1 MRPVI
6 AAALI
11 VLFSLARGAYVL
23 IEAKR
28 PAVQLAIP
36 DDDWGRAMAWAK
48 STPQT
53 TGWLADPMHAMLYGT
68 SVRAAGERDVFVEGV
83 KDTALGIY
91 DRRIA
96 VRTDERLR
104 ELDDFTGLSAG
115 KARSLASR
123 YDLDYLVTANTLDL
137 PLAFESGS
145 LRIYKLR

>member
-1 MRPVI
+1 
-6 AAALI
+6 
-11 VLFSLARGAYVL
+11 
-23 IEAKR
+23 
-28 PAVQLAIP
+28 
-36 DDDWGRAMAWAK
+36 
-48 STPQT
+48 
-53 TGWLADPMHAMLYGT
+53 
-68 SVRAAGERDVFVEGV
+68 
-83 KDTALGIY
+83 
-91 DRRIA
+91 